1 MYRFIINK
9 RYVNLLKAIAGPGK
23 HDILRIS
30 RETGITYSRMS
41 NLIMQFS
48 REGIVEK
55 NRLNE
60 GPGIK
65 LDVSI
70 TEKGKIIIELFNKIS
85 EIMEK
90 GISIKEIKN
99 ERGWK
104 NGG

>member
-9 RYVNLLKAIAGPGK
+9 RYVNLLRAIARPGK
-23 HDILRIS
+23 HDILGIS

-41 NLIMQFS
+41 NLIMQFA

-70 TEKGKIIIELFNKIS
+70 TDKGKMIIEMLNKIS
-85 EIMEK
+85 GIMEE
-90 GISIKEIKN
+90 GISINKIKN

>member
-1 MYRFIINK
+1 
-9 RYVNLLKAIAGPGK
+9 LLRAIARPGK
-23 HDILRIS
+23 HDVLGIS

-70 TEKGKIIIELFNKIS
+70 TDKGKMIIEMFNKIS
-85 EIMEK
+85 EIMED
-90 GISIKEIKN
+90 GISINGIKN

-104 NGG
+104 NGKN